1 MIPDNPLRRRPQQ
14 PRGQRRIEA
23 ILDAAERVFAVVG
36 YEATSTN
43 QIAAEAHTS
52 IGSLYQFFPNK
63 EAILRAL
70 VARSQEQMRAVL
82 DGVFASDPR
91 DELSPDELLDRL
103 LDPLI
108 TLYARGYRMLA
119 LFVALPRIGDGAQ
132 AGEPLVE
139 EIIWRLDARLARRMP
154 GLSPERRELSDDHRR
169 GTGAPGGC
177 HGTEADATRL
187 HRGGD
192 FSISAPNGPDWHRG
206 ISLRGPDIC
215 ASASQCSSARA
226 RCGSWW
232 CAAGSGCRY
241 RAAGG
246 GGSASP

>member
-1 MIPDNPLRRRPQQ
+1 MIPDNPLRRRPRQ

-23 ILDAAERVFAVVG
+23 ILDAAERVFAVMG

-82 DGVFASDPR
+82 EAVFASDPR
-91 DELSPDELLDRL
+91 DDLSPDELLDRL

-108 TLYARGYRMLA
+108 ALYARGYRMLA

-154 GLSPERRELSDDHRR
+154 GLSVERRELSVRMIVETVR
-169 GTGAPGGC
+169 ALMPLMTTAEGQVRPEAVTELKRMLRAYIAAGTSAYQLRTDQT
-177 HGTEADATRL
+177 GTE
-187 HRGGD
+187 G
-192 FSISAPNGPDWHRG
+192 
-206 ISLRGPDIC
+206 
-215 ASASQCSSARA
+215 
-226 RCGSWW
+226 
-232 CAAGSGCRY
+232 
-241 RAAGG
+241 
-246 GGSASP
+246 

>member
-1 MIPDNPLRRRPQQ
+1 MTPDNPLRRRPRQ

-23 ILDAAERVFAVVG
+23 ILDAAERIFAVMG

-70 VARSQEQMRAVL
+70 VARSQEQMRNVL

-108 TLYARGYRMLA
+108 ALYARGYRMLA

-154 GLSPERRELSDDHRR
+154 GLSSDRRELSVRMIVETVR
-169 GTGAPGGC
+169 ALMPLMTTAEGQVRPEAV
-177 HGTEADATRL
+177 TELKRM
-187 HRGGD
+187 
-192 FSISAPNGPDWHRG
+192 
-206 ISLRGPDIC
+206 LRAYI
-215 ASASQCSSARA
+215 
-226 RCGSWW
+226 
-232 CAAGSGCRY
+232 AAGTTAYQLQTDQTGT
-241 RAAGG
+241 AG
-246 GGSASP
+246 

>member
-1 MIPDNPLRRRPQQ
+1 MVPDVPLRRRPRQ

-23 ILDAAERVFAVVG
+23 ILDAAERVFALMG

-70 VARSQEQMRAVL
+70 VARSQEQMRAML
-82 DGVFASDPR
+82 DGVLDSDPQ

-108 TLYARGYRMLA
+108 ALYARGYRMLA
-119 LFVALPRIGDGAQ
+119 LFVSLPRTGDGAQ

-154 GLSPERRELSDDHRR
+154 GLSVERRELSVRLIVETVRALMPLMTTAEGQVRTEAVTELKRMLRAYIAAGTSAYQRR
-169 GTGAPGGC
+169 TGQA
-177 HGTEADATRL
+177 GTE
-187 HRGGD
+187 G
-192 FSISAPNGPDWHRG
+192 
-206 ISLRGPDIC
+206 
-215 ASASQCSSARA
+215 
-226 RCGSWW
+226 
-232 CAAGSGCRY
+232 
-241 RAAGG
+241 
-246 GGSASP
+246 

>member
-1 MIPDNPLRRRPQQ
+1 MIPDNPLRRRPRQ

-23 ILDAAERVFAVVG
+23 ILDAAERVFAVMG

-82 DGVFASDPR
+82 EGVFASDPR
-91 DELSPDELLDRL
+91 DEQSPDELLDRL

-108 TLYARGYRMLA
+108 ALYARGYRMLA

-154 GLSPERRELSDDHRR
+154 GLSVERRELSVRMIVETVR
-169 GTGAPGGC
+169 ALMPLMTTAEGQVRPEAVTELKRMLRAYIAAGTSAYQLRTDQT
-177 HGTEADATRL
+177 GTE
-187 HRGGD
+187 G
-192 FSISAPNGPDWHRG
+192 
-206 ISLRGPDIC
+206 
-215 ASASQCSSARA
+215 
-226 RCGSWW
+226 
-232 CAAGSGCRY
+232 
-241 RAAGG
+241 
-246 GGSASP
+246 

>member
-82 DGVFASDPR
+82 DGVFSSDPR

-154 GLSPERRELSDDHRR
+154 GLSPERRELSVRMIVETVR
-169 GTGAPGGC
+169 ALMPLMTTAEGQVRPEAVTELKRMLRAYIAAGTSAYQLRTDQT
-177 HGTEADATRL
+177 GTE
-187 HRGGD
+187 G
-192 FSISAPNGPDWHRG
+192 
-206 ISLRGPDIC
+206 
-215 ASASQCSSARA
+215 
-226 RCGSWW
+226 
-232 CAAGSGCRY
+232 
-241 RAAGG
+241 
-246 GGSASP
+246 

>member
-1 MIPDNPLRRRPQQ
+1 MTPDNPLRRRPRQ

-23 ILDAAERVFAVVG
+23 ILDAAERIFAVMG

-70 VARSQEQMRAVL
+70 VARSQEQMRNVL

-108 TLYARGYRMLA
+108 ALYARGYRMLA

-154 GLSPERRELSDDHRR
+154 GLSSDRRELSVRMIVETVR
-169 GTGAPGGC
+169 ALMPLMTTAEGQVRPEAV
-177 HGTEADATRL
+177 TELKRM
-187 HRGGD
+187 
-192 FSISAPNGPDWHRG
+192 
-206 ISLRGPDIC
+206 LRAYI
-215 ASASQCSSARA
+215 
-226 RCGSWW
+226 
-232 CAAGSGCRY
+232 AAGTTAYQLRTDQTGT
-241 RAAGG
+241 AG
-246 GGSASP
+246 

>member
-1 MIPDNPLRRRPQQ
+1 MVPDVPLRRRPRQ

-23 ILDAAERVFAVVG
+23 IIDAAERLFAVTG

-70 VARSQEQMRAVL
+70 VARSQEQMREVL
-82 DGVFASDPR
+82 EGVFASDPQ
-91 DELSPDELLDRL
+91 DELSPDQLLDRL
-103 LDPLI
+103 LDPLVA
-108 TLYARGYRMLA
+108 LYARGYRMLA

-154 GLSPERRELSDDHRR
+154 GLSAERRELSVRMIVETVR
-169 GTGAPGGC
+169 ALMPLMTTAEGQVRPEAVTELKRMLRAYIAAGTSAYQIRTGQT
-177 HGTEADATRL
+177 GTE
-187 HRGGD
+187 G
-192 FSISAPNGPDWHRG
+192 
-206 ISLRGPDIC
+206 
-215 ASASQCSSARA
+215 
-226 RCGSWW
+226 
-232 CAAGSGCRY
+232 
-241 RAAGG
+241 
-246 GGSASP
+246 

>member
-1 MIPDNPLRRRPQQ
+1 MTPDNPLRRRPRQ

-23 ILDAAERVFAVVG
+23 ILDAAERIFAVMG

-52 IGSLYQFFPNK
+52 IGSLYQFFPNT

-70 VARSQEQMRAVL
+70 VARSQEQMRNVL

-108 TLYARGYRMLA
+108 ALYARGYRMLA

-154 GLSPERRELSDDHRR
+154 GLSSDRRELSVRMIVETVR
-169 GTGAPGGC
+169 ALMPLMTTAEGQVRPEAV
-177 HGTEADATRL
+177 TELKRM
-187 HRGGD
+187 
-192 FSISAPNGPDWHRG
+192 
-206 ISLRGPDIC
+206 LRAYI
-215 ASASQCSSARA
+215 
-226 RCGSWW
+226 
-232 CAAGSGCRY
+232 AAGTTAYQLRTDQTGT
-241 RAAGG
+241 AG
-246 GGSASP
+246 

>member
-154 GLSPERRELSDDHRR
+154 GLSPERRELSVRMIVETVR
-169 GTGAPGGC
+169 ALMPLMTTAEGQVRPEAVTELKRMLRAYIAAGTSAYQLRTDQT
-177 HGTEADATRL
+177 GTE
-187 HRGGD
+187 G
-192 FSISAPNGPDWHRG
+192 
-206 ISLRGPDIC
+206 
-215 ASASQCSSARA
+215 
-226 RCGSWW
+226 
-232 CAAGSGCRY
+232 
-241 RAAGG
+241 
-246 GGSASP
+246 

>member
-1 MIPDNPLRRRPQQ
+1 MIPDNPLRRRPRQ

-23 ILDAAERVFAVVG
+23 ILDAAERVFAVMG

-82 DGVFASDPR
+82 EGVFASDPR
-91 DELSPDELLDRL
+91 DDLSPDELLDRL

-108 TLYARGYRMLA
+108 ALYARGYRMLA

-154 GLSPERRELSDDHRR
+154 GLSVERRELSVRMIVETVR
-169 GTGAPGGC
+169 ALMPLMTTAEGQVRPEAVTELKRMLRAYIAAGTSAYQLRTDQT
-177 HGTEADATRL
+177 GTE
-187 HRGGD
+187 G
-192 FSISAPNGPDWHRG
+192 
-206 ISLRGPDIC
+206 
-215 ASASQCSSARA
+215 
-226 RCGSWW
+226 
-232 CAAGSGCRY
+232 
-241 RAAGG
+241 
-246 GGSASP
+246 

>member
-36 YEATSTN
+36 YDATSTN

-154 GLSPERRELSDDHRR
+154 GLSPERRELSVRMIVETVR
-169 GTGAPGGC
+169 ALMPLMTTAEGQVRPEAVTELKRMLRAYIAAGTSAYQLRTDQT
-177 HGTEADATRL
+177 GTE
-187 HRGGD
+187 G
-192 FSISAPNGPDWHRG
+192 
-206 ISLRGPDIC
+206 
-215 ASASQCSSARA
+215 
-226 RCGSWW
+226 
-232 CAAGSGCRY
+232 
-241 RAAGG
+241 
-246 GGSASP
+246 

>member
-1 MIPDNPLRRRPQQ
+1 MIPDTPLRRRPRQ

-23 ILDAAERVFAVVG
+23 ILDAAERVFAMMG

-70 VARSQEQMRAVL
+70 VARSQNQMRDVL
-82 DGVFASDPR
+82 DEVFASDPQ

-108 TLYARGYRMLA
+108 ALYARGYRMLA

-154 GLSPERRELSDDHRR
+154 GLSAERRELSVRMIVETVR
-169 GTGAPGGC
+169 ALMPLMTTAEAQVRPEAV
-177 HGTEADATRL
+177 TELKRM
-187 HRGGD
+187 
-192 FSISAPNGPDWHRG
+192 
-206 ISLRGPDIC
+206 LRAYI
-215 ASASQCSSARA
+215 
-226 RCGSWW
+226 
-232 CAAGSGCRY
+232 AAGT
-241 RAAGG
+241 
-246 GGSASP
+246 SAYQARKGQTGKVGYCQC

>member
-1 MIPDNPLRRRPQQ
+1 MIPDNPLRRRPRQ

-23 ILDAAERVFAVVG
+23 ILDAAERVFAVMG

-82 DGVFASDPR
+82 EGVFASDPR

-108 TLYARGYRMLA
+108 ALYARGYRMLA

-154 GLSPERRELSDDHRR
+154 GLSVERRELSVRMIVETVRALMPLMTTAEGQVRPEAVTELKRMLRAYIAAGISAYQLRTDQ
-169 GTGAPGGC
+169 T
-177 HGTEADATRL
+177 GTE
-187 HRGGD
+187 G
-192 FSISAPNGPDWHRG
+192 
-206 ISLRGPDIC
+206 
-215 ASASQCSSARA
+215 
-226 RCGSWW
+226 
-232 CAAGSGCRY
+232 
-241 RAAGG
+241 
-246 GGSASP
+246 

>member
-1 MIPDNPLRRRPQQ
+1 MIPDNPLRRRPRQ

-23 ILDAAERVFAVVG
+23 ILDAAERVFAVMG

-70 VARSQEQMRAVL
+70 VARSQEQMREVL
-82 DGVFASDPR
+82 EGVFASDPQ
-91 DELSPDELLDRL
+91 DELSPDQLLDRL
-103 LDPLI
+103 LDPLVA
-108 TLYARGYRMLA
+108 LYARGYRMLA

-154 GLSPERRELSDDHRR
+154 GLSAERRELSVRMIVETVR
-169 GTGAPGGC
+169 ALMPLMTTAEGQVRPEAVTELKRMLRAYIAAGTSAYQLRTDQT
-177 HGTEADATRL
+177 GTE
-187 HRGGD
+187 G
-192 FSISAPNGPDWHRG
+192 
-206 ISLRGPDIC
+206 
-215 ASASQCSSARA
+215 
-226 RCGSWW
+226 
-232 CAAGSGCRY
+232 
-241 RAAGG
+241 
-246 GGSASP
+246 